1 MESVN
6 LALVEVG
13 IAEEYHE
20 LIEHYLTVLR
30 NRHEDTFKHGVRVG
44 LLGSQM
50 AAEAHIPGVTPKM
63 MMWAGLLH
71 DIGKSLLPPELLSK
85 TAEFTEADYE
95 AMEGH
100 VMYGWMMLQKVFDFT
115 AHVIVRHHQYGK
127 RAYPKTLPPLPHY
140 LEEKRDVIESAAR
153 LLALADY
160 YDALTTRNNDKHR
173 NSEGGLRDIYFRD
186 NSDHAPL
193 ICRLEAAGVLSF

>member
-6 LALVEVG
+6 NLLVGVG
-13 IAEEYHE
+13 IDEEYHE

-30 NRHEDTFKHGVRVG
+30 TRHEDTFNHVVRVG
-44 LLGSQM
+44 LLASRM
-50 AAEAHIPGVTPKM
+50 AMFADIPEVTPKM

-71 DIGKSLLPPELLSK
+71 DVGKALIPPELLTK
-85 TAEFTEADYE
+85 VAEFSEDDYE
-95 AMEGH
+95 VMEGH

-127 RAYPKTLPPLPHY
+127 RSYPKTLPPLPHY
-140 LEEKRDVIESAAR
+140 LEAKRDVIESAAR

-160 YDALTTRNNDKHR
+160 YDAITTRKNDKHIATTLGIR
-173 NSEGGLRDIYFRD
+173 ELYFRD
-186 NSDHAPL
+186 NADSSPL
-193 ICRLEAAGVLSF
+193 IQRLEAAGVLSF